1 MPCPNAPRQQLSHM
15 HNLHSLHPIF
25 NFRFSIF
32 LRSVYDIPMAEHI
45 EDIQHRYVDLK
56 KRMELVRS
64 YL

>member
-1 MPCPNAPRQQLSHM
+1 MG
-15 HNLHSLHPIF
+15 
-25 NFRFSIF
+25 
-32 LRSVYDIPMAEHI
+32 EHI

>member
-1 MPCPNAPRQQLSHM
+1 VKNLSAAIRSTH
-15 HNLHSLHPIF
+15 F
-25 NFRFSIF
+25 QFSIF
-32 LRSVYDIPMAEHI
+32 HFPVYDVPMPEHI

>member
-1 MPCPNAPRQQLSHM
+1 MPCSNAPRRQLPICTTSIR
-15 HNLHSLHPIF
+15 SHPIF
-25 NFRFSIF
+25 QFSIF
-32 LRSVYDIPMAEHI
+32 HFPVYDIPMAEHI

>member
-1 MPCPNAPRQQLSHM
+1 MRARRAVRPLGEFHTAPRTQ
-15 HNLHSLHPIF
+15 
-25 NFRFSIF
+25 FRFSNF
-32 LRSVYDIPMAEHI
+32 AVRVYDMSMAEHI

>member
-1 MPCPNAPRQQLSHM
+1 MPCPNAPRWQFPHM
-15 HNLHSLHPIF
+15 HNLHSLPTHF
-25 NFRFSIF
+25 QFSIF
-32 LRSVYDIPMAEHI
+32 HFPVYDVPMPEHI